1 MSIDSVL
8 RYVAAGK
15 IDLGGYDSLNVGM
28 ILPNGTIFVNENAP
42 LDEQVM
48 TVLHEISHMHPRF
61 MSYTGGLWEGSLRR
75 DESIET
81 AIDSFA
87 QDAYLSRPDVVAMI
101 KDELQKAKRGNE
113 IKQRVNEAWG
123 ASERK

>member
-1 MSIDSVL
+1 
-8 RYVAAGK
+8 
-15 IDLGGYDSLNVGM
+15 M
-28 ILPNGTIFVNENAP
+28 ILPNGTIFVNESAP
-42 LDEQVM
+42 LDVQVM
-48 TVLHEISHMHPRF
+48 TVLHEISHMRPRF
-61 MSYTGGLWEGSLRR
+61 MSYTGGLWEGSLIR

-101 KDELQKAKRGNE
+101 KDELQKARRRRE

-123 ASERK
+123 ASKRE